1 MLANEEVIGGLS
13 ERGGYPVIRRPMK
26 QWVMRITD
34 YADRLLDD
42 LDTLDWPESIKT
54 SQRNWIGR
62 SSGAEISF
70 KVDANN
76 EIEVFTTR
84 PDTIFGATYLVLAP
98 EHPVVDSIVTEDQK
112 KEINKYKETA
122 LSKSDLERQE
132 NQKNKT
138 GVFLSLIH
146 ISEPTR
152 PY

>member
-34 YADRLLDD
+34 YGDRLLDD

-76 EIEVFTTR
+76 EIEV
-84 PDTIFGATYLVLAP
+84 
-98 EHPVVDSIVTEDQK
+98 
-112 KEINKYKETA
+112 
-122 LSKSDLERQE
+122 
-132 NQKNKT
+132 
-138 GVFLSLIH
+138 
-146 ISEPTR
+146 
-152 PY
+152 